1 MTDQKDEAMKILDP
15 PVGLDATG
23 MRQDFDS
30 PGQVEVLADRY

>member
-1 MTDQKDEAMKILDP
+1 MTDQKDEAVKILDS

-30 PGQVEVLADRY
+30 PGQVEVSADRY